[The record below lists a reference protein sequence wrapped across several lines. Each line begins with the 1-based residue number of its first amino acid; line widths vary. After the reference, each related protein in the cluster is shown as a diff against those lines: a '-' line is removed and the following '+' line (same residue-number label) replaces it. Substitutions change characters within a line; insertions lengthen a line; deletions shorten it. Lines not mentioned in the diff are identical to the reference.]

1 MSELGEVRRPLF
13 AIAAFALL
21 LVVLVELGSGL
32 LTGGGP
38 AGTVASLA
46 TGVPGVEPDML
57 EGVDAESPPGNGIG
71 YLVLV
76 DGFLLFSIAMLGVSF
91 LASQRLYGRLQ
102 GIVTLVVSFGWLMW
116 SLVMALAAFVL
127 LMVMVGLFVS
137 APFGTIAYLAIWG
150 YFPKGQ
156 AATVLGLLLFLK
168 LVFLGFLFFAQPK
181 FLKIVALMIHVALS
195 FVLQLVLGLVQGLL
209 PFVVVSIGDQLLAL
223 VIAIVAVIGS
233 VFALVTSI
241 PAVVNAVRASASR
254 KQ

>member
-1 MSELGEVRRPLF
+1 MSPLGEVRRPLF

-32 LTGGGP
+32 AIGGGP
-38 AGTVASLA
+38 AGPVATMA

-57 EGVDAESPPGNGIG
+57 EGVDADSPPGNGIG

-76 DGFLLFSIAMLGVSF
+76 DGFLLFSVGMLGLSF
-91 LASQRLYGRLQ
+91 LASQRLYGRIQ
-102 GIVTLVVSFGWLMW
+102 GIVTLVVSFLWLMW

-127 LMVMVGLFVS
+127 LMVMVGLFVA

-150 YFPKGQ
+150 SFPKGE
-156 AATVLGLLLFLK
+156 AAAVLGLLLFLK
-168 LVFLGFLFFAQPK
+168 LVFLGFLVFSQQK

-209 PFVVVSIGDQLLAL
+209 PFVVVSIGDQLIAL
-223 VIAIVAVIGS
+223 VIAIVAIIGS
-233 VFALVTSI
+233 VFALISSI
-241 PAVVNAVRASASR
+241 PAVVNSIRVSKSP

>member
-1 MSELGEVRRPLF
+1 MSALGEVRRPLF

-32 LTGGGP
+32 AIGGGS
-38 AGTVASLA
+38 AGPVGSLA
-46 TGVPGVEPDML
+46 AGVPGVEPDMI

-76 DGFLLFSIAMLGVSF
+76 DGFLLFSIGMLGLSF
-91 LASQRLYGRLQ
+91 IASQRLYGRIQ
-102 GIVTLVVSFGWLMW
+102 GIVTLVVSFLWLLW

-150 YFPKGQ
+150 FFPKGE

-168 LVFLGFLFFAQPK
+168 LVFLGFLVFSQQK

-195 FVLQLVLGLVQGLL
+195 FVLQLVLGLVHGLL
-209 PFVVVSIGDQLLAL
+209 PFVVVSIGDQLIAL
-223 VIAIVAVIGS
+223 VVAIVAIVGS
-233 VFALVTSI
+233 VFALISSL
-241 PAVVNAVRASASR
+241 PAVVNSIRVSKSP